1 MQPLPRAPAGAARN
15 NGSGCE
21 RPPPHPPLRL
31 ALCQELASHG
41 GAFTFTGTS
50 RCCCP
55 ACRHRDWGSVQAAPS
70 PSPARHPRR
79 ERAPL
84 GPGLRAGGTQE
95 GHMARSSL
103 PPCARRK
110 AQAGTPRLAA
120 GRAYMGELW
129 VPGCPSCFPRAHS
142 RAWQG
147 NLRDPAAACTHLG
160 WAGAGGGTSDHGST
174 GKEEEE
180 DASTGTSGS
189 GPAHG
194 CHCRW

>member
-21 RPPPHPPLRL
+21 RPPPHPPLRP

-41 GAFTFTGTS
+41 GAFTGTS
-50 RCCCP
+50 RCCCCP
-55 ACRHRDWGSVQAAPS
+55 ACRHTGGGSSQAAPS
-70 PSPARHPRR
+70 PPQHPRR

-84 GPGLRAGGTQE
+84 GPGLPAGLTQQ
-95 GHMARSSL
+95 GHMARSSR
-103 PPCARRK
+103 PPCARRE

-120 GRAYMGELW
+120 GPACVGELW
-129 VPGCPSCFPRAHS
+129 VPGGSSCFPRAHS
-142 RAWQG
+142 SARQG
-147 NLRDPAAACTHLG
+147 NRDPAAACTHPG
-160 WAGAGGGTSDHGST
+160 WAGAGGGTSDHGTS

-180 DASTGTSGS
+180 EDVGTGTSGS